1 MRHQRISS
9 PCPYRNTKVTLL
21 NTTSKLQIIFTFWL
35 RHIQTFL
42 IWTLDKVS
50 LLGYRSSCWLG
61 VSVEWSWFE
70 WVFISPMH
78 CTCQAFCPF
87 QKWLDLE
94 GASVSQDTTRYPL
107 LRISEKLGIKI
118 CREKESEGRSFLIN
132 DSQGRQQDVGSV
144 SLTFMPT
151 VFLWFLTIEM
161 QLSLLGRLILV
172 SVLIQAA
179 ICHETCRNVVSLRP
193 SSLSN
198 SVAIGQATETDTH
211 TARH

>member
-1 MRHQRISS
+1 
-9 PCPYRNTKVTLL
+9 
-21 NTTSKLQIIFTFWL
+21 
-35 RHIQTFL
+35 
-42 IWTLDKVS
+42 
-50 LLGYRSSCWLG
+50 
-61 VSVEWSWFE
+61 
-70 WVFISPMH
+70 MH
-78 CTCQAFCPF
+78 CTCQAFRPF

-94 GASVSQDTTRYPL
+94 GASISQVTMRYPL